1 MSDKTISNRLLKR
14 ISLGYPPLTLRVLF
28 NDFPRWM
35 FKEMYRKLSKGMY
48 LCALRFLILEFPQ
61 NRLYNVSLNRIR
73 IGYIPYLCEY
83 YFAIFQDGCLKNCIE
98 NCKNGVKRN
107 E

>member
-1 MSDKTISNRLLKR
+1 
-14 ISLGYPPLTLRVLF
+14 
-28 NDFPRWM
+28 
-35 FKEMYRKLSKGMY
+35 MYRKLSKGMY

-83 YFAIFQDGCLKNCIE
+83 YFAIFQDGCLKICIE

-107 E
+107 EWQKEMSDKTMSITPPSQDFE